1 LALRVFQIVAGI
13 GLEIAGKTRVVRCG
27 HGLAG
32 VVVIAATALDGLI
45 RSALLALI
53 DLETKEGVTGSSYL
67 FCVTPTALKPTAQLL
82 QNLAEWLADEPLQP
96 YRIERMLHER
106 LRLVGVQGLT
116 GMAVAGIDMA
126 AWDAHSKAC
135 GLPLMHLLGGEPRRI
150 PAYNSCGLGLIGVD
164 RVGREASELAAGF
177 RAVKVRLGYPDLATD
192 VAIVR
197 AVREAVGP
205 EVHIMADYNQCLLV
219 AEAVRRSRHLDEEG
233 LYWIEEP
240 TTANDYEGNAI
251 ISREARTPIQIGEN
265 WWGRATCSSRWRA
278 ERPTSAC
285 RT

>member
-1 LALRVFQIVAGI
+1 MTPSPKLTISGLRVRAVD
-13 GLEIAGKTRVVRCG
+13 VP
-27 HGLAG
+27 LARPLQTG
-32 VVVIAATALDGLI
+32 GGPVL
-45 RSALLALI
+45 SAPLALI

-67 FCVTPTALKPTAQLL
+67 FCVTPTALKPTVQLL
-82 QNLAEWLADEPLQP
+82 QNLAEWLADKPLQP

-116 GMAVAGIDMA
+116 GMAIAGIDMA

-135 GLPLMHLLGGEPRRI
+135 GLPLVRLLGGEPRQI
-150 PAYNSCGLGLIGVD
+150 PAYNSCGLGLIGID

-192 VAIVR
+192 IAVVR

-205 EVHIMADYNQCLLV
+205 EVHIMSDYNQCLSV
-219 AEAVRRSRHLDEEG
+219 AEAVQRCHRLDERASTGSRSRPLPTTMKVTPSSAGKRGRRSRLG
-233 LYWIEEP
+233 K
-240 TTANDYEGNAI
+240 TG
-251 ISREARTPIQIGEN
+251 G
-265 WWGRATCSSRWRA
+265 GRATCSSRWRA
-278 ERPTSAC
+278 EPRTSAC

>member
-1 LALRVFQIVAGI
+1 
-13 GLEIAGKTRVVRCG
+13 VRAVDVPLSRPLQTG
-27 HGLAG
+27 GDL
-32 VVVIAATALDGLI
+32 V
-45 RSALLALI
+45 RSAPLALI

-67 FCVTPTALKPTAQLL
+67 FCVTSTALKPTAQLL
-82 QNLAEWLADEPLQP
+82 QNLAEWLAHEPLQP

-116 GMAVAGIDMA
+116 GMAIAGIDMA

-135 GLPLMHLLGGEPRRI
+135 GLPLVRLLGGEPKRI
-150 PAYNSCGLGLIGVD
+150 PAYSSCGLGLIGVD
-164 RVGREASELAAGF
+164 RVGARGLRAIAAGF

-192 VAIVR
+192 VAVVR

-205 EVHIMADYNQCLLV
+205 EVHIMSDYNQCLSV
-219 AEAVRRSRHLDEEG
+219 AEAVQRCRRLDEEG

-251 ISREARTPIQIGEN
+251 ISREARTPI
-265 WWGRATCSSRWRA
+265 
-278 ERPTSAC
+278 
-285 RT
+285 